1 MNMRFGLIAPIVLLL
16 ASCSGAGKHSLP
28 LEDPGKVVISDRIS
42 NQMVSSFA
50 EDDDGHVWIGT
61 FRGLNKYDVHE
72 YHQYFCADDTT
83 GLPDNRV
90 NSLFRSGDGKLWV
103 ATVNG
108 VAVHTDKGDFQRI
121 GMPGGNQSVTRILET
136 SGGTVLFSNNTNLFR
151 YSPEEDALI
160 PVIRGM
166 NAFNQALVLD
176 RDDRLWVP
184 TQEGVDCYETASF
197 TKVTS
202 IQVPYQVYHMEYTG
216 NGEIWMS
223 GIGNISCYDTRAM
236 QWKELP
242 EAVRKEKRIMDGDV
256 DIIYSVDDRTILI
269 HVIGVGM
276 FDYYRTAES
285 VTFQDDAGFP
295 FDLPDSDISTI
306 FRDSR
311 QNLWFGTT
319 DHGYSVSYRYKDQFN
334 SNKLLASFFAGKT
347 VTSLFLED
355 AGRLWITTQ
364 ADGLFIYDLE
374 AREIRPV
381 DASRLPDNN
390 EIGYIRPARV
400 LKASNG
406 DIWVLFPE
414 KYQAV
419 RCRFDGRNLHR
430 IDAVWIVNPMAVAED
445 DRGNIWIGGMF
456 GALVRYDPASRAVT
470 PVPMT
475 GASGLSYISDLLV
488 TEPGRMMA
496 AVYNTGM
503 FEVDTYSLEATEL
516 ILSEEERAA
525 CIRRSELAPN
535 KLFMDRSGDFWT
547 GTIANGLL
555 KTTRDSGTAPV
566 AGAPCQ
572 DITSIEQDL
581 QGNIWVSTMNGL
593 GRYDR
598 DSGSFVNYFEADG
611 IGGNQFS
618 NRASCLLPDGT
629 LVFGGTHGIT
639 WFNPLDVPQKR
650 TVPLVFEDL
659 KILNRLV
666 RPEDGGPVEKEL
678 ARCPDILLR
687 DWQDAFSISFAA
699 LDYSEHERTHYYY
712 MLEGFDRDWIDAGNN
727 HEAFYGNLKAGKYRF
742 KVRITNNNESIVETE
757 KALNIR
763 VLPPWYGTWWAKLL
777 LALAIVML
785 VGGLWLM
792 SRKIR
797 RERAEAA
804 ARVRDER
811 IERERAEA
819 ARRQEEELSKVQMR
833 YFSNV
838 AHEFRTPLTMIAG
851 PASQLADS
859 PGITG
864 QDRQLAGIIRRNS
877 DWMLSLVNQLLDFN
891 RIGDS
896 KLQMNVANTDIAAPL
911 RSVAD
916 MFRFNAESKRIELST
931 YGLDDPFIMW
941 ADVDKVRKVVMNLLA
956 NALKFTPAGGKVSLS
971 FDVLGRTEAA
981 SAFPLKETDTDT
993 QWACISVSDSG
1004 CGIPGGEEEKIF
1016 ERFYQAG
1023 NQGDTQGSGIGLYY
1037 SRALTG
1043 LHHGYIKAAN
1053 RPEGGAVFSVVLPAS
1068 ASSYLEDER
1077 TEAVQEVMM
1086 PQAAHEASE
1095 ASEEAGNSR
1104 PRIAVVDDDIDI
1116 ANYVKVLLSP
1126 NYNVTVYFDGD
1137 SALKGMTEETPNLI
1151 ISDVVMPGMSGYELC
1166 KAVKGELQLSHI
1178 PVVLVTAKVAVENQ
1192 VEGLGVGA
1200 DAYVTKPFQPAYL
1213 LALVKSLLENREK
1226 LHRLLGAATTAEEIG
1241 TEELTPRDKAFMKD
1255 LYELMEKE
1263 IADSEL
1269 DITRISE
1276 KMRMSRTKFYYKVKG
1291 LTGENP
1297 SAFFKRYKLNF
1308 AANLL
1313 KEGRYNMSEIAYMT
1327 GFNTLSHF
1335 STSFKKQFG
1344 VPPSEFI
1351 G

>member
-1 MNMRFGLIAPIVLLL
+1 MKSSFIVPLLLLIAACTAVE
-16 ASCSGAGKHSLP
+16 KHSLP
-28 LEDPGKVVISDRIS
+28 LEDPEMVVISDRIS
-42 NQMVSSFA
+42 NQTVNAFA
-50 EDDDGHVWIGT
+50 EDKDGHIWIGT

-72 YHQYFCADDTT
+72 YHQYFCTDDTT
-83 GLPDNRV
+83 GLPDNRI
-90 NSLFRSGDGKLWV
+90 NTLFRSNDGKLWI

-108 VAVHTDKGDFQRI
+108 IAVRTDNGSFRRI
-121 GMPGGNQSVTRILET
+121 SMPGDNLSVSRILET
-136 SGGTVLFSNNTNLFR
+136 SGGTVLFTNNASLYR
-151 YSPEEDALI
+151 YFPEEDALR
-160 PVIRGM
+160 PVIREL
-166 NAFNQALVLD
+166 NAFTPALVLD

-184 TQEGVDCYETASF
+184 TMQGIDCYETASF
-197 TKVTS
+197 TKVAS
-202 IQVPYQVYHMEYTG
+202 IPVPYQVYHLTCLD
-216 NGEIWMS
+216 NGELWMS
-223 GIGNISCYDTRAM
+223 GIGHLGIYDTRTM
-236 QWKELP
+236 QWKDLP
-242 EAVRKEKRIMDGDV
+242 AAVRFERRIMDGDV
-256 DIIYSVDDRTILI
+256 DIIYSVDDRTILL

-276 FDYYRTAES
+276 FDYYRSTEN
-285 VTFQDDAGFP
+285 VIFQDDAGFP

-311 QNLWFGTT
+311 QNLWFGTR
-319 DHGYSVSYRYKDQFN
+319 DHGYSVSYHYKDQFN
-334 SNKLLASFFAGKT
+334 GNKQLTSFFSGKT

-355 AGRLWITTQ
+355 GKRLWITTQ
-364 ADGLFIYDLE
+364 ADGLFIYDID
-374 AREIRPV
+374 AHEIRSV
-381 DASRLPDNN
+381 EASHLPENN
-390 EIGYIRPARV
+390 DIGYIRPAKV
-400 LKASNG
+400 LKGSNG

-419 RCRFDGRNLHR
+419 RCSFDGRNLR
-430 IDAVWIVNPMAVAED
+430 RLDSVWMVNPFAIAED
-445 DRGNIWIGGMF
+445 DRGFIWVGGMM
-456 GALVRYDPASRAVT
+456 GALLRYDPSSRVTTAV
-470 PVPMT
+470 PLVGVEGM
-475 GASGLSYISDLLV
+475 SYVSDLLV

-496 AVYNTGM
+496 AVYNSGM
-503 FEVDTYSLEATEL
+503 FEINTYSLEASEL
-516 ILSEEERAA
+516 VLSEEERAA
-525 CIRRSELAPN
+525 CIRRSELSPN
-535 KLFMDRSGDFWT
+535 KLFLDSAGELWT
-547 GTIANGLL
+547 GTIVNGLL
-555 KTTRDSGTAPV
+555 LTTRDGGTVPIQ
-566 AGAPCQ
+566 GAPCP
-572 DITSIEQDL
+572 DITSIEQDR

-593 GRYDR
+593 GRFDR
-598 DSGSFVNYFEADG
+598 TTGSFVNYYEADG

-618 NRASCLLPDGT
+618 NRASCLLQDGT

-639 WFNPLDVPQKR
+639 WFNPLDVPQKH
-650 TVPLVFEDL
+650 TVPIVFEDL
-659 KILNRLV
+659 KIHNRLV
-666 RPEDGGPVEKEL
+666 RPSDGGPVESDL
-678 ARCPDILLR
+678 SSDPDILLR

-712 MLEGFDRDWIDAGNN
+712 MMEGFDPDWVDAGNN
-727 HEAFYGNLKAGKYRF
+727 REAYYANLPSGRYRF
-742 KVRITNNNESIVETE
+742 RVRITNNNQSIVETE
-757 KALNIR
+757 KALNVR
-763 VLPPWYGTWWAKLL
+763 VLPPWYGTWWAKVLFAL
-777 LALAIVML
+777 AALALFGVI
-785 VGGLWLM
+785 WLTAK
-792 SRKIR
+792 KIR

-811 IERERAEA
+811 LERERAEA
-819 ARRQEEELSKVQMR
+819 ARRQEKELAMVQMR
-833 YFSNV
+833 YFSNI

-859 PGITG
+859 PGIKG
-864 QDRQLAGIIRRNS
+864 QDRQLVGIIRRNS

-891 RIGDS
+891 RIGNS
-896 KLQMNVANTDIAAPL
+896 KLQMKVTKTDIAAPL
-911 RSVAD
+911 RSAAD
-916 MFRFNAESKRIELST
+916 MFRFNAESKRIELTT
-931 YGLDDPFIMW
+931 YGLEDPFVMW

-971 FDVLGRTEAA
+971 FDVLGRTDAA
-981 SAFPLKETDTDT
+981 AAFPLKESDADP
-993 QWACISVSDSG
+993 QWACISVADSG
-1004 CGIPGGEEEKIF
+1004 CGIPEGEEEKIF

-1037 SRALTG
+1037 SRALTAM
-1043 LHHGYIKAAN
+1043 HHGYIKAEN
-1053 RPEGGAVFSVVLPAS
+1053 RPEGGAVFSFIIPAGA
-1068 ASSYLEDER
+1068 ASYSEDER
-1077 TEAVQEVMM
+1077 TEAVQEVVM
-1086 PQAAHEASE
+1086 PQVAQEASDSE
-1095 ASEEAGNSR
+1095 AEAGRDR

-1126 NYNVTVYFDGD
+1126 HYNVTVYFDGA

-1151 ISDVVMPGMSGYELC
+1151 ISDVVMPGMSGFELC

-1226 LHRLLGAATTAEEIG
+1226 LHRRLGTATTAEEIG

-1276 KMRMSRTKFYYKVKG
+1276 MMRMSRTKFYYKVKG

-1313 KEGRYNMSEIAYMT
+1313 KEGKYNMSEIAYMT

-1344 VPPSEFI
+1344 VPPSEYV